1 MVQRRKKQLE
11 IIAMNRYEEPNFF
24 VVMLRAEN
32 IYFGVVRLSHSTEAA
47 YCFLLLPLVN
57 PECGGAPDVMFD

>member
-1 MVQRRKKQLE
+1 MVQWRKKQLE

-32 IYFGVVRLSHSTEAA
+32 IYFEVVRLSHSTEPVLS
-47 YCFLLLPLVN
+47 LLFSALTLSQPRVWW
-57 PECGGAPDVMFD
+57 CS